1 VLALINQGII
11 QPSDFSPDGG
21 GGIQMN
27 ARARK
32 ALLKAHGEKLA
43 ASSTSE
49 KEGESVPYGKRIL
62 SREEKWP
69 WPSGKERTTFPLS

>member
-1 VLALINQGII
+1 
-11 QPSDFSPDGG
+11 
-21 GGIQMN
+21 MN

-49 KEGESVPYGKRIL
+49 KEGESVPYGKRIHL
-62 SREEKWP
+62 QGRKMAMAIWE
-69 WPSGKERTTFPLS
+69 GKDYLPFVVKK